1 MKNFKQLKEDLL
13 EDYFTVQYY
22 NGNKNAVDDKFKNF
36 KTKAEAD
43 KYAKKGNTLDRVGG
57 EYKAFKVK
65 GRMESV
71 ETSEESLEE
80 VFSSAQ
86 MKKAIDIAKNSAGDY
101 DKAYAKIEKIKKG
114 LGDEHIIA
122 NALKKANESVDIEE
136 GKLDD
141 FDKAYN
147 TWHTATGKLT
157 KAFNAAATDKKA
169 LKRYK
174 DGVENIEVAIDR
186 AKMKNES
193 VEMSEESLEEGRAD
207 IKKAFLKGPKKTGKD
222 VEKELKKVK
231 KGNKLSIQHS
241 KGLGRSG
248 IGGGDVISVKGDKV
262 TIKPTASNGAT
273 VIDAKD
279 ITSMTLMKE
288 SVDLDEG
295 ASLSKKDGYDVQ
307 ATGKSSVGVQLVLSY
322 KGKAIAQGSKMK
334 GEFVFGFKHN
344 DVHPNARYEPDN
356 MVKKGKDHTH
366 LAFKTAEEVIA
377 FAKKHKIIKEDARD
391 SFMEFRSSLDEAK
404 GFVGEVGNSK
414 SMAVLINDVNERDA
428 QRGTKDAMSKIDAF
442 KKTAKKAWA
451 SAKGKKTIP
460 AVKKELKLQGA
471 KQYYAKW
478 PSDSSSFKDDTVEIW
493 FTK

>member
-1 MKNFKQLKEDLL
+1 MIKLS
-13 EDYFTVQYY
+13 TI
-22 NGNKNAVDDKFKNF
+22 
-36 KTKAEAD
+36 
-43 KYAKKGNTLDRVGG
+43 R
-57 EYKAFKVK
+57 
-65 GRMESV
+65 
-71 ETSEESLEE
+71 E
-80 VFSSAQ
+80 VFSAAQ
-86 MKKAIDIAKNSAGDY
+86 MKKAIAIAKDSSGNY
-101 DKAYAKIEKIKKG
+101 DKAFAAIEKIRKG
-114 LGDEHIIA
+114 LGDEHIVA
-122 NALKKANESVDIEE
+122 AALKKANEGVDI
-136 GKLDD
+136 
-141 FDKAYN
+141 
-147 TWHTATGKLT
+147 
-157 KAFNAAATDKKA
+157 
-169 LKRYK
+169 
-174 DGVENIEVAIDR
+174 
-186 AKMKNES
+186 
-193 VEMSEESLEEGRAD
+193 EEGRAD
-207 IKKAFLKGPKKTGKD
+207 IKKAFLKGPKTTGKD

-366 LAFKTAEEVIA
+366 LAFKTADEVIA
-377 FAKKHKIIKEDARD
+377 FAKKHKIIKEGNLMK
-391 SFMEFRSSLDEAK
+391 SFKELSSELTEAK

-478 PSDSSSFKDDTVEIW
+478 PSDSSTFKDDTVEIW